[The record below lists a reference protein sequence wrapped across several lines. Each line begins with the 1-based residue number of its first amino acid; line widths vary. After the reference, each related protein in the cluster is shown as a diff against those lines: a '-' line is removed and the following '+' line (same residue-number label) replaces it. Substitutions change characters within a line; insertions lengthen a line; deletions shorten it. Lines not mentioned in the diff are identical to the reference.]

1 MTSAM
6 DTDPTRRGYGP
17 PVDATERFTE
27 LVRRPDGAIP
37 LDEAALL
44 IAAHARP
51 GLEVDTQLARLDDLA
66 AGAPAGP
73 EPSAATAL
81 AQHLFVDL
89 GFAGNRDD
97 YSDPANSYLDRVL
110 ERRLGI
116 PITLSVLMIEIGRRN
131 AVPLEPVG
139 MPGHFLVGGAPGE
152 WFDPFNAGVRLDLA
166 GCARRFAETQGA
178 ARLLPEHLEP
188 TPRRRVLERMLSN
201 LQHVFVPDRSPD
213 AVWVTRLRLAL
224 PDLSPSTRGQLA
236 ALLGE
241 LGQFTEAAAQLDV
254 VAGEIPG
261 EGSRRAAAA
270 ATRLRARAN

>member
-1 MTSAM
+1 M
-6 DTDPTRRGYGP
+6 
-17 PVDATERFTE
+17 DATERFTE
-27 LVRRPDGAIP
+27 LVRRPDGDIP

-51 GLEVDTQLARLDDLA
+51 RLDVDAYLARLDDLA

-73 EPSAATAL
+73 APEAANDL
-81 AQHLFVDL
+81 ARHLFVDL

-97 YSDPANSYLDRVL
+97 YSDPDNSYLDRVL
-110 ERRLGI
+110 ERGLGI

-131 AVPLEPVG
+131 SVPLQPVG

-152 WFDPFNAGVRLDLA
+152 WFDPFNAGARLDLA
-166 GCARRFAETQGA
+166 GCALRFAETQGA

-188 TPRRRVLERMLSN
+188 TPRRRVVERMLGN
-201 LQHVFVPDRSPD
+201 LQQVFVPERSPD

-224 PDLSPSTRGQLA
+224 PDLAPSTRGQLA
-236 ALLGE
+236 AVLGE

-254 VAGEIPG
+254 VAGEVPG
-261 EGSRRAAAA
+261 ESSRLAAAA
-270 ATRLRARAN
+270 ATRLRARANSARRLRARAPAGSVA